1 MKLSPHFQLAEFV
14 QSQTASRHSIDND
27 PPAHIL
33 PKLATLAAGM
43 EQVRTLLKNKP
54 ISISSGYR
62 GPVLNAIIKGSKH
75 SQHMTGEACD
85 FVCPAYGTPKDI
97 VKAIVNSNIAY
108 DQVIQEFFSSSG
120 GGWVHISFS
129 DRGRKQ
135 ALIIDSTGTRAYA

>member
-1 MKLSPHFQLAEFV
+1 MNLSKHFTLAEMV

-62 GPVLNAIIKGSKH
+62 GPVLNAVIKGSKH

-108 DQVIQEFFSSSG
+108 DQVIEEFG
-120 GGWVHISFS
+120 VKGWVHISFS
-129 DRGRKQ
+129 DRNRKQ
-135 ALIIDSTGTRAYA
+135 ALIIDSTGTREYIA